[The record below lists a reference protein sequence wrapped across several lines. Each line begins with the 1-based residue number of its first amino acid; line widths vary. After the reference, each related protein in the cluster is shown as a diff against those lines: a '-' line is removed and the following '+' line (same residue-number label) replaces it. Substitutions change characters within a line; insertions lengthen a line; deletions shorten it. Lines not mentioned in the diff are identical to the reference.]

1 MKHPCSNTPCRHGAS
16 LIEAVIAIGVL
27 AVAIPVVF
35 GTLAE
40 AGKSALAA
48 QAETRST
55 WIIHACMDEIR
66 ASRAGHP
73 QFFTPTTTGQTF
85 PPTGEIW
92 VLAFSPGGQPIGR
105 LTPALY
111 DKGTKELNGQTVR
124 YIAALGSSMI
134 PAKPGTTPML
144 RVDISLEFPAA
155 AAAEKRRKL
164 DYHTRI
170 P

>member
-1 MKHPCSNTPCRHGAS
+1 MKHPCSNALCLHGAS

-40 AGKSALAA
+40 AGKNALAA

-55 WIIHACMDEIR
+55 WMIPTCMNEIR

-73 QFFTPTTTGQTF
+73 QYFTPTTPGQKF

-92 VLAFSPGGQPIGR
+92 ALAFSPEGQPIGR
-105 LTPALY
+105 LSQAFY
-111 DKGTKELNGQTVR
+111 DKGTKELNGKTVR
-124 YIAALGSSMI
+124 YIAAFGSSMI
-134 PAKPGTTPML
+134 PVNHGTTPMM

-155 AAAEKRRKL
+155 AVAAKRRKL
-164 DYHTRI
+164 DFHTRI

>member
-1 MKHPCSNTPCRHGAS
+1 MKHPCSNTLCLQGAS

-40 AGKSALAA
+40 AGKSGLDT

-55 WIIHACMDEIR
+55 WMIPACMEEIR

-73 QFFTPTTTGQTF
+73 RYFTPTTTGQTF

-92 VLAFSPGGQPIGR
+92 ALAFSPDGQPIGR
-105 LTPALY
+105 LSQALY
-111 DKGTKELNGQTVR
+111 AKGTKELNGKTVR
-124 YIAALGSSMI
+124 YIALLGSSMI
-134 PAKPGTTPML
+134 PGKPGTTPML
-144 RVDISLEFPAA
+144 RVDVAFEYPAA
-155 AAAEKRRKL
+155 AAAAKRRKL
-164 DYHTRI
+164 DFHTRI